1 MAITDAIVHY
11 RRFLKR
17 RNYSSH
23 TIRNYMYTLRQF
35 VLWVDVPI
43 EQVCHKI
50 LLRYID
56 HRLDRRLTPKTINCH
71 LDSLRGFYNYLIHE
85 EQVAMVHPIKRGY
98 TLRLSRPLPRY
109 LREEHLDRLF
119 SVIRNHRDR
128 AMFML
133 MLRCG
138 LRVQEVANLTLACI
152 DLRRLQLMVYEGKGR
167 RDRVVFL
174 SPDALQALIDYLRVR
189 PQSRIRAI
197 FLVEKGTCRGK
208 AISVRG
214 IQKRMEYYARKSG
227 LKASCLQLR
236 HTMATQL
243 LNADADLVT
252 IQDLLGHTRI
262 KTTQRYCKVS
272 NLKVQRDYHKAIGE
286 VMRRHG
292 IAENNL
298 TERRKQST
306 L

>member
-17 RNYSSH
+17 RNYSPH

-35 VLWVDVPI
+35 ILWVDVPI
-43 EQVCHKI
+43 EQVTHRI
-50 LLRYID
+50 LLSYID
-56 HRLDRRLTPKTINCH
+56 HLLDRRLNPKTINCH
-71 LDSLRGFYNYLIHE
+71 LDSIRGFYNYLIHE
-85 EQVAMVHPIKRGY
+85 EPVAMVHPIKRGY

-109 LREEHLDRLF
+109 LREEHVARLF
-119 SVIRNHRDR
+119 SAIRSRRDR

-138 LRVQEVANLTLACI
+138 LRVEEVANLTLASI
-152 DLRRLQLMVYEGKGR
+152 DLRRMQLIVYEGKGR
-167 RDRVVFL
+167 KDRLVYL
-174 SPDALQALIDYLRVR
+174 SRDALQALVDYLRVR
-189 PQSRIRAI
+189 PSSRTRKV
-197 FLVEKGTCRGK
+197 FLVEKGTCKGK
-208 AISVRG
+208 TISVRG
-214 IQKRMEYYARKSG
+214 IQKRMEHYARKTG
-227 LKASCLQLR
+227 LKVSCHQLR

-252 IQDLLGHTRI
+252 IQDLLGHSRI

-286 VMRRHG
+286 VMKRHG
-292 IAENNL
+292 LAEKDL
-298 TERRKQST
+298 TELRK
-306 L
+306 